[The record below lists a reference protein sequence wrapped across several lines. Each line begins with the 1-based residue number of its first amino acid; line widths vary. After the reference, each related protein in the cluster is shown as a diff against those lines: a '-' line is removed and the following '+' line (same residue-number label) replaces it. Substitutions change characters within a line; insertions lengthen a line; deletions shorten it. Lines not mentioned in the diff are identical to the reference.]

1 MKVNRQWVPCVRS
14 SSFCFIPVI
23 FKLYGCLDHALKMHM
38 LIVYN
43 NKIILSLFLQF
54 DLVRFSGIYTE
65 CIVDTLYAQLLVFY
79 VDSFKTLQMLW
90 TDVIDKV

>member
-1 MKVNRQWVPCVRS
+1 MKVNRQWVPCVRN
-14 SSFCFIPVI
+14 SSFSFIPVI
-23 FKLYGCLDHALKMHM
+23 LKLYGCLDLALKMHM
-38 LIVYN
+38 SIEYT
-43 NKIILSLFLQF
+43 NKIILSFFSQF

-65 CIVDTLYAQLLVFY
+65 CIVDTLYAQILVFY